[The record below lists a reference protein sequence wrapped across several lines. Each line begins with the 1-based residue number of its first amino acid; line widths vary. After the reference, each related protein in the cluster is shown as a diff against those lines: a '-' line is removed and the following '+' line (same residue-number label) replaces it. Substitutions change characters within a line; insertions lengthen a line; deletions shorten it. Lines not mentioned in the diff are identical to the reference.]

1 MTLGPCEPIFGRRR
15 LNGWQSTSK
24 MINREF
30 QAIVIDLF
38 DTLVRWEPER
48 LPLMEI
54 NGQPTRSTMPWL
66 FPRLQ
71 RRLGSAFDLQG
82 FICTY
87 TNVVEEIGRERQRDG
102 IEITCWERFA
112 RTLARID
119 AVPSDEKGTFA
130 EELTRLHMSHVRAVT
145 TAPPKRIEAI
155 RKLAPDYRLG
165 LLSNFDDAQCGR
177 EVLADTGVAE
187 LFEAVIISAEVRLR
201 KPDPRIFRRMLAAL
215 DLMPQEVLYVGD
227 TPVDDVWGAYQVGIP
242 TVWISKGAAT
252 LPEGIPQPRFV
263 INELSELPRLL
274 SR

>member
-1 MTLGPCEPIFGRRR
+1 
-15 LNGWQSTSK
+15 

-30 QAIVIDLF
+30 RAIVLDLF

-54 NGQPTRSTMPWL
+54 NGRAMRTTMPWV
-66 FPRLQ
+66 FPILQ
-71 RRLGSAFDLQG
+71 QHLGGDFDQHG
-82 FICTY
+82 FIDIY
-87 TNVVEEIGRERQRDG
+87 TGVMEEIALERQRDG

-112 RTLARID
+112 RTLTKISTVSADERD
-119 AVPSDEKGTFA
+119 AFA

-145 TAPPKRIEAI
+145 VAPSQRVEAI
-155 RKLAPDYRLG
+155 RRLAPHYRLG

-201 KPDPRIFRRMLAAL
+201 KPDPRIFGRMLAML
-215 DLMPQEVLYVGD
+215 NLMPHEVLYVGD
-227 TPVDDVWGAYQVGIP
+227 TPVDDVWGAHQVGIP
-242 TVWISKGAAT
+242 TVWISKGVAA
-252 LPEGIPQPRFV
+252 LPEGIPQPRFI

-274 SR
+274 GVRALE